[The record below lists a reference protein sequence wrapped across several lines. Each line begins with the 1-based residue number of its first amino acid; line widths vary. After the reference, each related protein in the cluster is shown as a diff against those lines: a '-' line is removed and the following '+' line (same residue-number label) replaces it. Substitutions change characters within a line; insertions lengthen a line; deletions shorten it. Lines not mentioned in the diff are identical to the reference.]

1 MDLEF
6 ITAVLNHS
14 KVSEMVDQLNNYES
28 AFVQLFD
35 NMIIQLKVTS
45 DKSDIRTTYSMLQ
58 AAPIYINNNTRPRSD
73 VNTYASLTLEELMD

>member
-45 DKSDIRTTYSMLQ
+45 DKSDIRTPYSMLQ
-58 AAPIYINNNTRPRSD
+58 AAPIYIYILIITHGLVRTSIRTRR
-73 VNTYASLTLEELMD
+73 